1 MKKEKK
7 IALITLLVMI
17 LNMFS
22 PYSILFNNISKA
34 ATGVLGEN
42 PIIINNLGVTK
53 KGSNKILTVE
63 IAAVTEAI
71 LNGFDFQ
78 FKIDKS
84 KITPCNKNTGASTT
98 SLGMIMAQSDYFLG
112 TLQVKNYDKNSN
124 TFHFLATE
132 PSGGTDI
139 ADNGYI
145 PGQVGDDAI
154 DVNGKDFSVYY
165 PILKLSFKL
174 DSSVDEANLP
184 SDLFSLVPSGVGL
197 PTGLKVNYTNESGVK
212 ISKDLTL
219 ATHGFTQAEKQITS
233 ISVKTNPTKTAY
245 DHGDTIDLTGGVIQV
260 TYDDNTTEDIDMT
273 DPAVT
278 IKTGSP
284 ADVNNPNVKL
294 EYKSQETTFNI
305 TVNDPIQSL
314 SVATP
319 MTQGEYDHGDT
330 LNFAGLTLA
339 AVTKSGA
346 TKTITNTTPGLAIS
360 ETQADVNSPNFTKI
374 TGTSNVEVKGTQII
388 KFTYDGKT
396 AQQTIIVNDR
406 ISSVNIVTQPNKTAI
421 KYGEALDLTGATVK
435 ITLASGDTTNI
446 SLPDGSATISAFNNK
461 QIGSKQKLTVTIN
474 NKTAPETIDVEA
486 YNYVKETTLTEPT
499 KVDYAYNEALDV
511 TGGRIKVTWANG
523 TVSNV
528 NLTTNMV
535 TGYNQTQLGVQTLT
549 ISNTFE
555 YTLSNGTQIQDPKT
569 MTYEVEVTNQ
579 AKTITITPPTKTE
592 YEHGDKLDF
601 TGGNIKIIY
610 ADGTTQQKQITS
622 NMVRESNGSQ
632 VNMAP
637 TASDYI
643 NNEISKTLVIK
654 YKEDNA
660 TGTVNYPIKIKNVVS
675 QISMSTEPTSKTY
688 NIGDTTYNLA
698 GGTIKVTRKAGN
710 TETVALTDQG
720 ITLTNLSTLTTN
732 KGTKPV
738 TVTYEGKTTTFN
750 ITIKNGVKNIN
761 ITAPTKTEYEHG
773 DTLDFTGGKI
783 EVKYADSTT
792 SNVQITNAM
801 VTDNATGT
809 AVNMSPAAAEYTNN
823 KLTKTLKIEYTEDGV
838 TETAYY
844 TITIKNPIDQIT
856 IVTSPKTQYNL
867 NDSTTGVGGTLK
879 VTRKAGNYETIN
891 ILDSMVSGLTTSVAG
906 TGKTATVT
914 YTDDGI
920 TKTTTYTYNVK
931 DNITSITITPPT
943 KSQYNHGDALD
954 LTGGK
959 ITIQYASGTTQDKP
973 LDASMITESDGSTV
987 NMSPSLYGNTNK
999 ESKTLLIKY
1008 EEDGVSSQENYPIE
1022 IINDIKQ
1029 IAIQGTAKSQY
1040 NVNDPLQPGLS
1051 ILVTRASGVPEAI
1064 TVTSS
1069 MLTNFSTATEGT
1081 RIATITYTENGITK
1095 TTTFTYTVTDTVT
1108 NINVNTQPTKATK
1121 YGENADLTGA
1131 TIDVVKG
1138 SGTTTIPVT
1147 KDMIKPGT
1155 YNPNQ
1160 TGNQTIKVIYGG
1172 KETSLTIT
1180 VKDYVTGIT
1189 INPASVT
1196 GKYNDTLSKMI
1207 QTNNIQYTVKYAKAG
1222 AQTPEALTESMVS
1235 GYSATTT
1242 QDQNLTVTYK
1252 DTDTNSYTNGQDFT
1266 ANLKVT
1272 LSKEVKKI
1280 DITAPSKTKY
1290 EHGEAIAT
1298 DGTITVTFTDNT
1310 TEQRTMKANMI
1321 TENDGSPLNMSPAV
1335 SDYTNNKINKTLK
1348 ITYTEEGKTGTVNYP
1363 IEIINKVQSI
1373 TIKGTPKTTY
1383 NINEALD
1390 NNITITIHRQTGAD
1404 EDVTVTTSMIPSFNT
1419 TTETSGTPRSSDIEY
1434 TENGTTVK
1442 VPYTYTVTDT
1452 VTNINVNTQPTKAT
1466 KYGEN
1471 ADLTGATI
1479 DVVKGSGTTTIP
1491 VTKDMIKPG
1500 TYNPNQTGNQTIKVI
1515 YGGKETSLTITVK
1528 DYVTGITINPASVTG
1543 KYNDTLSKMIQTN
1556 NIQYTVKYAKAGAQT
1571 PEALTESMVSG
1582 YSATTTQDQN
1592 LTVTYKDT
1600 DTNSYTNGQDFTAN
1614 LKVTLSKEVKKI
1626 DITAPSKTKYE
1637 HGEAIATDGTIT
1649 VTFTDNTTEQRTMKA
1664 NMITENDG
1672 SPLNM
1677 SPAVSDYTN
1686 NKINKTLKITYTE
1699 EGKTGTVNY
1708 PIEIINKVQ
1717 SITIKGTP
1725 KTTYNIN
1732 EALDNNIT
1740 ITIHRQTGADEDVTV
1755 TTSMIPSFNT
1765 TTETSGTPR
1774 SSDIEY
1780 TENGTTV
1787 KVPYTYTVTD
1797 TVTNINVNTQPTKAT
1812 KYGKDAD
1819 LTGVTIDV
1827 VKGSGTTTIPVTKDM
1842 IKPGTY
1848 NPNQTG
1854 NQTIKVIYGGK
1865 ETSLTI
1871 TVKDY
1876 VTGITINPASVTG
1889 KYNDTLSKMIQT
1901 NNIQYT
1907 VKYAKAGA
1915 QTPEALTESMV
1926 SGYSATTTQ
1935 DQNLTVTYK
1944 DTDTNSYT
1952 NGQDFTA
1959 NLKVTLDDTI
1969 TGMTLKQTGT
1979 VKTNYKYNEEFDVTN
1994 LVIVVHKLSGD
2005 ENVPVT
2011 KDMIKNYNKQ
2021 KLGNQT
2027 VSVEYNGTTVGT
2039 INATVKDYI
2048 ASVIITAPSKIT
2060 YKYNEELDLSDAKIT
2075 ITMASKPSAPTTI
2088 SVTPSMISGYD
2099 KTKVGAQTVTITY
2112 TDSENKVH
2120 KQTFGVTVKDAIKTI
2135 TLENNNFKTNYKYG
2149 ENLNLSGLSLKVTK
2163 ESGETTTVPIT
2174 SGMISGYNPNKLGN
2188 QTLTI
2193 NYEGK
2198 QFTTVVNVVDYVKD
2212 ITLTPPTKN
2221 EYKIGETLNLVGG
2234 SITEKMASGAKG
2246 STIALTNS
2254 IVSGFDSTTPGTKNL
2269 TVKYVKDGKT
2279 YTKTFQIA
2287 VINTINHIEVIA
2299 PTKTNYKYGEN
2310 LNLAGGT
2317 VKIHMEDG
2325 TIKTIQLTNNMVTGY
2340 DKTKPGQQML
2350 KVTYTSEDNKKYE
2363 GYFKV
2368 TVGEDYIKD
2377 TKFVAPTKKEYR
2389 IGDTIDLAGGSIT
2402 EVYASGKLG
2411 NKYELTNSM
2420 ISGFD
2425 STTPGTKQIT
2435 VTFNNKTYKYNV
2447 TVKDKTLG
2455 ISIKTLPNKLEY
2467 KKGENIDLTGATL
2480 NVVKESG
2487 TTTIKITANMVSGY
2501 DKNKTG
2507 MQVITVTYEGFTA
2520 QFSVLVKEEAQTNPE
2535 KPDNNKPNT
2544 DNNKPNTDNNKP
2556 NTDNNKPNTD
2566 NNKPNT
2572 DNNKPNTTDKNN
2584 NSTSNTTPSV
2594 PSTTNRNT
2602 TNISNETTTEEN
2614 KKEATEETNKE
2625 ETTNEENKNE
2635 ETKQEDNKN
2644 TQDENKVP
2652 LVSGT
2657 NDNNNNKTP
2666 KDKGTISIQGL
2677 LNILGLLLAL
2687 LALAFIIIV
2696 LAKRR
2701 NNVKIYIE
2709 EGDEKVLIGKEKVTK
2724 DNRELDLNKYYN
2736 KYKEDEYKIVLS
2748 KSISKK
2754 LDKKTVNLTVHDKKE
2769 SFVVDYDSKEYI
2781 YRT

>member
-943 KSQYNHGDALD
+943 KSQYNHGEALD

-1008 EEDGVSSQENYPIE
+1008 EEDGISSQENYPIE

-1029 IAIQGTAKSQY
+1029 IAIQGTAQSQY

-1207 QTNNIQYTVKYAKAG
+1207 QTNNIQYTVTYAKAG
-1222 AQTPEALTESMVS
+1222 AQTPETLAESMVS

-1252 DTDTNSYTNGQDFT
+1252 DTDTD
-1266 ANLKVT
+1266 
-1272 LSKEVKKI
+1272 
-1280 DITAPSKTKY
+1280 
-1290 EHGEAIAT
+1290 
-1298 DGTITVTFTDNT
+1298 
-1310 TEQRTMKANMI
+1310 
-1321 TENDGSPLNMSPAV
+1321 
-1335 SDYTNNKINKTLK
+1335 
-1348 ITYTEEGKTGTVNYP
+1348 
-1363 IEIINKVQSI
+1363 
-1373 TIKGTPKTTY
+1373 
-1383 NINEALD
+1383 
-1390 NNITITIHRQTGAD
+1390 
-1404 EDVTVTTSMIPSFNT
+1404 
-1419 TTETSGTPRSSDIEY
+1419 
-1434 TENGTTVK
+1434 
-1442 VPYTYTVTDT
+1442 
-1452 VTNINVNTQPTKAT
+1452 
-1466 KYGEN
+1466 
-1471 ADLTGATI
+1471 
-1479 DVVKGSGTTTIP
+1479 
-1491 VTKDMIKPG
+1491 
-1500 TYNPNQTGNQTIKVI
+1500 
-1515 YGGKETSLTITVK
+1515 
-1528 DYVTGITINPASVTG
+1528 
-1543 KYNDTLSKMIQTN
+1543 
-1556 NIQYTVKYAKAGAQT
+1556 
-1571 PEALTESMVSG
+1571 
-1582 YSATTTQDQN
+1582 
-1592 LTVTYKDT
+1592 
-1600 DTNSYTNGQDFTAN
+1600 
-1614 LKVTLSKEVKKI
+1614 
-1626 DITAPSKTKYE
+1626 
-1637 HGEAIATDGTIT
+1637 
-1649 VTFTDNTTEQRTMKA
+1649 
-1664 NMITENDG
+1664 
-1672 SPLNM
+1672 
-1677 SPAVSDYTN
+1677 
-1686 NKINKTLKITYTE
+1686 
-1699 EGKTGTVNY
+1699 
-1708 PIEIINKVQ
+1708 
-1717 SITIKGTP
+1717 
-1725 KTTYNIN
+1725 
-1732 EALDNNIT
+1732 
-1740 ITIHRQTGADEDVTV
+1740 
-1755 TTSMIPSFNT
+1755 
-1765 TTETSGTPR
+1765 
-1774 SSDIEY
+1774 
-1780 TENGTTV
+1780 
-1787 KVPYTYTVTD
+1787 
-1797 TVTNINVNTQPTKAT
+1797 
-1812 KYGKDAD
+1812 
-1819 LTGVTIDV
+1819 
-1827 VKGSGTTTIPVTKDM
+1827 
-1842 IKPGTY
+1842 
-1848 NPNQTG
+1848 
-1854 NQTIKVIYGGK
+1854 
-1865 ETSLTI
+1865 
-1871 TVKDY
+1871 
-1876 VTGITINPASVTG
+1876 
-1889 KYNDTLSKMIQT
+1889 
-1901 NNIQYT
+1901 
-1907 VKYAKAGA
+1907 
-1915 QTPEALTESMV
+1915 
-1926 SGYSATTTQ
+1926 
-1935 DQNLTVTYK
+1935 
-1944 DTDTNSYT
+1944 SYT

-1979 VKTNYKYNEEFDVTN
+1979 VKTNYKYNEEIDVTN

-2021 KLGNQT
+2021 QLGNQT

-2048 ASVIITAPSKIT
+2048 ASVVITAPSKIT

-2075 ITMASKPSAPTTI
+2075 ITMASKPNAPTTI
-2088 SVTPSMISGYD
+2088 SVTPSMISGYN
-2099 KTKVGAQTVTITY
+2099 KTQVGAQTITITY

-2120 KQTFGVTVKDAIKTI
+2120 KQTFGVTVNDAIKTI

-2163 ESGETTTVPIT
+2163 ESGATTTVPVT

-2221 EYKIGETLNLVGG
+2221 EYKIGETLSLVGG
-2234 SITEKMASGAKG
+2234 SITEKMASGANG
-2246 STIALTNS
+2246 SIIALTNNM
-2254 IVSGFDSTTPGTKNL
+2254 ISGFDSTTPGTKNL

-2279 YTKTFQIA
+2279 YTKTFQVA

-2325 TIKTIQLTNNMVTGY
+2325 TIKTVPLTDKMVTGY

-2402 EVYASGKLG
+2402 EIYASGKLG

-2420 ISGFD
+2420 ISGFN

-2435 VTFNNKTYKYNV
+2435 VTFNNKKYNYSI

-2572 DNNKPNTTDKNN
+2572 DNNKPNTDNNKPNTTDKNN

-2594 PSTTNRNT
+2594 PSTTNKNT
-2602 TNISNETTTEEN
+2602 TNINNETTTEEN
-2614 KKEATEETNKE
+2614 KNEKTEETNNE

-2635 ETKQEDNKN
+2635 EITNDENKNEETKQEENNKN
-2644 TQDENKVP
+2644 TQEENKVP
-2652 LVSGT
+2652 MVPGT
-2657 NDNNNNKTP
+2657 NDNNNNTP
-2666 KDKGTISIQGL
+2666 KDKGTINIQGL

-2687 LALAFIIIV
+2687 VALAFIIIV

-2709 EGDEKVLIGKEKVTK
+2709 EGDEKVLVGKEKVTK

-2736 KYKEDEYKIVLS
+2736 KYKEEEYKIVLS

>member
-245 DHGDTIDLTGGVIQV
+245 DHGDAIDLTGGVIQV

-943 KSQYNHGDALD
+943 KSQYNHGEALD

-1008 EEDGVSSQENYPIE
+1008 EEDGISSQENYPIE

-1029 IAIQGTAKSQY
+1029 IAIQGTAQSQY

-1207 QTNNIQYTVKYAKAG
+1207 QTNNIQYTVTYAKAG
-1222 AQTPEALTESMVS
+1222 AQTPETLAESMVS

-1252 DTDTNSYTNGQDFT
+1252 DTDTD
-1266 ANLKVT
+1266 
-1272 LSKEVKKI
+1272 
-1280 DITAPSKTKY
+1280 
-1290 EHGEAIAT
+1290 
-1298 DGTITVTFTDNT
+1298 
-1310 TEQRTMKANMI
+1310 
-1321 TENDGSPLNMSPAV
+1321 
-1335 SDYTNNKINKTLK
+1335 
-1348 ITYTEEGKTGTVNYP
+1348 
-1363 IEIINKVQSI
+1363 
-1373 TIKGTPKTTY
+1373 
-1383 NINEALD
+1383 
-1390 NNITITIHRQTGAD
+1390 
-1404 EDVTVTTSMIPSFNT
+1404 
-1419 TTETSGTPRSSDIEY
+1419 
-1434 TENGTTVK
+1434 
-1442 VPYTYTVTDT
+1442 
-1452 VTNINVNTQPTKAT
+1452 
-1466 KYGEN
+1466 
-1471 ADLTGATI
+1471 
-1479 DVVKGSGTTTIP
+1479 
-1491 VTKDMIKPG
+1491 
-1500 TYNPNQTGNQTIKVI
+1500 
-1515 YGGKETSLTITVK
+1515 
-1528 DYVTGITINPASVTG
+1528 
-1543 KYNDTLSKMIQTN
+1543 
-1556 NIQYTVKYAKAGAQT
+1556 
-1571 PEALTESMVSG
+1571 
-1582 YSATTTQDQN
+1582 
-1592 LTVTYKDT
+1592 
-1600 DTNSYTNGQDFTAN
+1600 
-1614 LKVTLSKEVKKI
+1614 
-1626 DITAPSKTKYE
+1626 
-1637 HGEAIATDGTIT
+1637 
-1649 VTFTDNTTEQRTMKA
+1649 
-1664 NMITENDG
+1664 
-1672 SPLNM
+1672 
-1677 SPAVSDYTN
+1677 
-1686 NKINKTLKITYTE
+1686 
-1699 EGKTGTVNY
+1699 
-1708 PIEIINKVQ
+1708 
-1717 SITIKGTP
+1717 
-1725 KTTYNIN
+1725 
-1732 EALDNNIT
+1732 
-1740 ITIHRQTGADEDVTV
+1740 
-1755 TTSMIPSFNT
+1755 
-1765 TTETSGTPR
+1765 
-1774 SSDIEY
+1774 
-1780 TENGTTV
+1780 
-1787 KVPYTYTVTD
+1787 
-1797 TVTNINVNTQPTKAT
+1797 
-1812 KYGKDAD
+1812 
-1819 LTGVTIDV
+1819 
-1827 VKGSGTTTIPVTKDM
+1827 
-1842 IKPGTY
+1842 
-1848 NPNQTG
+1848 
-1854 NQTIKVIYGGK
+1854 
-1865 ETSLTI
+1865 
-1871 TVKDY
+1871 
-1876 VTGITINPASVTG
+1876 
-1889 KYNDTLSKMIQT
+1889 
-1901 NNIQYT
+1901 
-1907 VKYAKAGA
+1907 
-1915 QTPEALTESMV
+1915 
-1926 SGYSATTTQ
+1926 
-1935 DQNLTVTYK
+1935 
-1944 DTDTNSYT
+1944 SYT

-1979 VKTNYKYNEEFDVTN
+1979 VKTNYKYNEEIDVTN

-2021 KLGNQT
+2021 QLGNQT

-2048 ASVIITAPSKIT
+2048 ASVVITAPSKIT

-2075 ITMASKPSAPTTI
+2075 ITMASKPNAPTTI
-2088 SVTPSMISGYD
+2088 SVTPSMISGYN
-2099 KTKVGAQTVTITY
+2099 KTQVGAQTITITY

-2120 KQTFGVTVKDAIKTI
+2120 KQTFGVTVNDAIKTI

-2163 ESGETTTVPIT
+2163 ESGATTTVPVT

-2221 EYKIGETLNLVGG
+2221 EYKIGETLSLVGG
-2234 SITEKMASGAKG
+2234 SITEKMASGANG
-2246 STIALTNS
+2246 SIIALTNNM
-2254 IVSGFDSTTPGTKNL
+2254 ISGFDSTTPGTKNL

-2279 YTKTFQIA
+2279 YTKTFQVA

-2325 TIKTIQLTNNMVTGY
+2325 TIKTVPLTDKMVTGY

-2402 EVYASGKLG
+2402 EIYASGKLG

-2420 ISGFD
+2420 ISGFN

-2435 VTFNNKTYKYNV
+2435 VTFNNKKYNYSI

-2544 DNNKPNTDNNKP
+2544 DNNKPNT
-2556 NTDNNKPNTD
+2556 
-2566 NNKPNT
+2566 
-2572 DNNKPNTTDKNN
+2572 TDKNN

-2594 PSTTNRNT
+2594 PSTTNKNT
-2602 TNISNETTTEEN
+2602 TNINNETTTEEN
-2614 KKEATEETNKE
+2614 KNEKTEETNNE
-2625 ETTNEENKNE
+2625 EITNDENKNE
-2635 ETKQEDNKN
+2635 ETKQEENNKN
-2644 TQDENKVP
+2644 TQEENKVP
-2652 LVSGT
+2652 MVPGT
-2657 NDNNNNKTP
+2657 NDNNNNTP
-2666 KDKGTISIQGL
+2666 KDKGTINIQGL

-2687 LALAFIIIV
+2687 VALAFIIIV

-2709 EGDEKVLIGKEKVTK
+2709 EGDEKVLVGKEKVTK

-2736 KYKEDEYKIVLS
+2736 KYKEEEYKIVLS

>member
-943 KSQYNHGDALD
+943 KSQYNHGEALD

-973 LDASMITESDGSTV
+973 LDASMITESNGSTV

-1008 EEDGVSSQENYPIE
+1008 EEDGISSQENYPIE

-1138 SGTTTIPVT
+1138 SGTTIIPVTNDMIQQGTYNPTTLGSQQVTIQYEGQQTTLTINVKDYVTGITISPASVTGKYNDTLSKMIQTNNIQYTVTYAKAGAQTPETLAESMVSGYSATTTQDQNLTVTYKDTDTDSYTNGQDFTANLKVTLSKEVKKIDITAPSKTKYEHGEAIATDGIITVTFTDNTTEQRTMKANMITENDGSPLNMSPAVSDYTNNKINKTLKITYTEERKTGTVNYPIEIINKVQTITIKGTPKTTYNVNEALDNNITITIHRQTGADEDITVTASMIPSFNTTTETSGTPRSSDIEYTENGTTVKVPYTYTVTDTVTNINVNTQPTKATKYGEDADLTGVTIDVVKGSGTTTIPVT

-1155 YNPNQ
+1155 YNPTTLGSQQVTIQYEGQQ
-1160 TGNQTIKVIYGG
+1160 TT
-1172 KETSLTIT
+1172 LTIN

-1252 DTDTNSYTNGQDFT
+1252 D
-1266 ANLKVT
+1266 A
-1272 LSKEVKKI
+1272 
-1280 DITAPSKTKY
+1280 
-1290 EHGEAIAT
+1290 
-1298 DGTITVTFTDNT
+1298 
-1310 TEQRTMKANMI
+1310 
-1321 TENDGSPLNMSPAV
+1321 
-1335 SDYTNNKINKTLK
+1335 
-1348 ITYTEEGKTGTVNYP
+1348 
-1363 IEIINKVQSI
+1363 
-1373 TIKGTPKTTY
+1373 
-1383 NINEALD
+1383 
-1390 NNITITIHRQTGAD
+1390 
-1404 EDVTVTTSMIPSFNT
+1404 
-1419 TTETSGTPRSSDIEY
+1419 
-1434 TENGTTVK
+1434 
-1442 VPYTYTVTDT
+1442 
-1452 VTNINVNTQPTKAT
+1452 
-1466 KYGEN
+1466 
-1471 ADLTGATI
+1471 
-1479 DVVKGSGTTTIP
+1479 
-1491 VTKDMIKPG
+1491 
-1500 TYNPNQTGNQTIKVI
+1500 
-1515 YGGKETSLTITVK
+1515 
-1528 DYVTGITINPASVTG
+1528 
-1543 KYNDTLSKMIQTN
+1543 
-1556 NIQYTVKYAKAGAQT
+1556 
-1571 PEALTESMVSG
+1571 
-1582 YSATTTQDQN
+1582 
-1592 LTVTYKDT
+1592 
-1600 DTNSYTNGQDFTAN
+1600 
-1614 LKVTLSKEVKKI
+1614 
-1626 DITAPSKTKYE
+1626 
-1637 HGEAIATDGTIT
+1637 
-1649 VTFTDNTTEQRTMKA
+1649 
-1664 NMITENDG
+1664 
-1672 SPLNM
+1672 
-1677 SPAVSDYTN
+1677 
-1686 NKINKTLKITYTE
+1686 
-1699 EGKTGTVNY
+1699 
-1708 PIEIINKVQ
+1708 
-1717 SITIKGTP
+1717 
-1725 KTTYNIN
+1725 
-1732 EALDNNIT
+1732 
-1740 ITIHRQTGADEDVTV
+1740 
-1755 TTSMIPSFNT
+1755 
-1765 TTETSGTPR
+1765 
-1774 SSDIEY
+1774 
-1780 TENGTTV
+1780 
-1787 KVPYTYTVTD
+1787 
-1797 TVTNINVNTQPTKAT
+1797 
-1812 KYGKDAD
+1812 
-1819 LTGVTIDV
+1819 
-1827 VKGSGTTTIPVTKDM
+1827 
-1842 IKPGTY
+1842 
-1848 NPNQTG
+1848 
-1854 NQTIKVIYGGK
+1854 
-1865 ETSLTI
+1865 
-1871 TVKDY
+1871 
-1876 VTGITINPASVTG
+1876 
-1889 KYNDTLSKMIQT
+1889 
-1901 NNIQYT
+1901 
-1907 VKYAKAGA
+1907 
-1915 QTPEALTESMV
+1915 
-1926 SGYSATTTQ
+1926 
-1935 DQNLTVTYK
+1935 
-1944 DTDTNSYT
+1944 DTNSYT

-2039 INATVKDYI
+2039 INTTVKDYI

-2088 SVTPSMISGYD
+2088 SVTQSMISGYD

-2163 ESGETTTVPIT
+2163 ESGATTTVPIT

-2435 VTFNNKTYKYNV
+2435 VTFNNKKYNYSI

-2535 KPDNNKPNT
+2535 KPDNNKPNTDNNKPNTDNNKPNT

>member
-943 KSQYNHGDALD
+943 KSQYNHGEALD

-1029 IAIQGTAKSQY
+1029 IAIQGTAQSQY

-1207 QTNNIQYTVKYAKAG
+1207 QTNNIQYTVTYAKAG
-1222 AQTPEALTESMVS
+1222 AQTPETLAESMVS

-1252 DTDTNSYTNGQDFT
+1252 DTDTD
-1266 ANLKVT
+1266 
-1272 LSKEVKKI
+1272 
-1280 DITAPSKTKY
+1280 
-1290 EHGEAIAT
+1290 
-1298 DGTITVTFTDNT
+1298 
-1310 TEQRTMKANMI
+1310 
-1321 TENDGSPLNMSPAV
+1321 
-1335 SDYTNNKINKTLK
+1335 
-1348 ITYTEEGKTGTVNYP
+1348 
-1363 IEIINKVQSI
+1363 
-1373 TIKGTPKTTY
+1373 
-1383 NINEALD
+1383 
-1390 NNITITIHRQTGAD
+1390 
-1404 EDVTVTTSMIPSFNT
+1404 
-1419 TTETSGTPRSSDIEY
+1419 
-1434 TENGTTVK
+1434 
-1442 VPYTYTVTDT
+1442 
-1452 VTNINVNTQPTKAT
+1452 
-1466 KYGEN
+1466 
-1471 ADLTGATI
+1471 
-1479 DVVKGSGTTTIP
+1479 
-1491 VTKDMIKPG
+1491 
-1500 TYNPNQTGNQTIKVI
+1500 
-1515 YGGKETSLTITVK
+1515 
-1528 DYVTGITINPASVTG
+1528 
-1543 KYNDTLSKMIQTN
+1543 
-1556 NIQYTVKYAKAGAQT
+1556 
-1571 PEALTESMVSG
+1571 
-1582 YSATTTQDQN
+1582 
-1592 LTVTYKDT
+1592 
-1600 DTNSYTNGQDFTAN
+1600 
-1614 LKVTLSKEVKKI
+1614 
-1626 DITAPSKTKYE
+1626 
-1637 HGEAIATDGTIT
+1637 
-1649 VTFTDNTTEQRTMKA
+1649 
-1664 NMITENDG
+1664 
-1672 SPLNM
+1672 
-1677 SPAVSDYTN
+1677 
-1686 NKINKTLKITYTE
+1686 
-1699 EGKTGTVNY
+1699 
-1708 PIEIINKVQ
+1708 
-1717 SITIKGTP
+1717 
-1725 KTTYNIN
+1725 
-1732 EALDNNIT
+1732 
-1740 ITIHRQTGADEDVTV
+1740 
-1755 TTSMIPSFNT
+1755 
-1765 TTETSGTPR
+1765 
-1774 SSDIEY
+1774 
-1780 TENGTTV
+1780 
-1787 KVPYTYTVTD
+1787 
-1797 TVTNINVNTQPTKAT
+1797 
-1812 KYGKDAD
+1812 
-1819 LTGVTIDV
+1819 
-1827 VKGSGTTTIPVTKDM
+1827 
-1842 IKPGTY
+1842 
-1848 NPNQTG
+1848 
-1854 NQTIKVIYGGK
+1854 
-1865 ETSLTI
+1865 
-1871 TVKDY
+1871 
-1876 VTGITINPASVTG
+1876 
-1889 KYNDTLSKMIQT
+1889 
-1901 NNIQYT
+1901 
-1907 VKYAKAGA
+1907 
-1915 QTPEALTESMV
+1915 
-1926 SGYSATTTQ
+1926 
-1935 DQNLTVTYK
+1935 
-1944 DTDTNSYT
+1944 SYT

-1979 VKTNYKYNEEFDVTN
+1979 VKTNYKYNEEIDVTN

-2021 KLGNQT
+2021 QLGNQT

-2048 ASVIITAPSKIT
+2048 ASVVITAPSKIT

-2075 ITMASKPSAPTTI
+2075 ITMASKPNAPTTI
-2088 SVTPSMISGYD
+2088 SVTPSMISGYN
-2099 KTKVGAQTVTITY
+2099 KTQVGAQTITITY

-2120 KQTFGVTVKDAIKTI
+2120 KQTFGVTVNDAIKTI

-2163 ESGETTTVPIT
+2163 ESGATTTVPVT

-2221 EYKIGETLNLVGG
+2221 EYKIGETLSLVGG
-2234 SITEKMASGAKG
+2234 SITEKMASGANG
-2246 STIALTNS
+2246 SIIALTNNM
-2254 IVSGFDSTTPGTKNL
+2254 ISGFDSTTPGTKNL

-2279 YTKTFQIA
+2279 YTKTFQVA

-2299 PTKTNYKYGEN
+2299 PTKINYKYGEN

-2325 TIKTIQLTNNMVTGY
+2325 TIKTVPLTDKMVTGY

-2402 EVYASGKLG
+2402 EIYASGKLG

-2420 ISGFD
+2420 ISGFN

-2435 VTFNNKTYKYNV
+2435 VTFNNKKYNYSI

-2566 NNKPNT
+2566 NNKP
-2572 DNNKPNTTDKNN
+2572 DTTDKNN

-2594 PSTTNRNT
+2594 PSTTNKNT
-2602 TNISNETTTEEN
+2602 TNINNETTTEEN
-2614 KKEATEETNKE
+2614 KNEKTEETNNE
-2625 ETTNEENKNE
+2625 EITNDENKNE
-2635 ETKQEDNKN
+2635 ETKQEENNKN
-2644 TQDENKVP
+2644 TQEENKVP
-2652 LVSGT
+2652 MVPGT
-2657 NDNNNNKTP
+2657 NDNNNNTP
-2666 KDKGTISIQGL
+2666 KDKGTINIQGL

-2687 LALAFIIIV
+2687 VALAFIIIV

-2709 EGDEKVLIGKEKVTK
+2709 EGDEKVLVGKEKVTK

-2736 KYKEDEYKIVLS
+2736 KYKEEEYKIVLS

>member
-943 KSQYNHGDALD
+943 KSQYNHGEALD

-1029 IAIQGTAKSQY
+1029 IAIQGTAQSQY
-1040 NVNDPLQPGLS
+1040 NVNGPLQPGLS

-1207 QTNNIQYTVKYAKAG
+1207 QTNNIQYTVTYAKAG
-1222 AQTPEALTESMVS
+1222 AQTPETLAESMVS

-1252 DTDTNSYTNGQDFT
+1252 DTDTD
-1266 ANLKVT
+1266 
-1272 LSKEVKKI
+1272 
-1280 DITAPSKTKY
+1280 
-1290 EHGEAIAT
+1290 
-1298 DGTITVTFTDNT
+1298 
-1310 TEQRTMKANMI
+1310 
-1321 TENDGSPLNMSPAV
+1321 
-1335 SDYTNNKINKTLK
+1335 
-1348 ITYTEEGKTGTVNYP
+1348 
-1363 IEIINKVQSI
+1363 
-1373 TIKGTPKTTY
+1373 
-1383 NINEALD
+1383 
-1390 NNITITIHRQTGAD
+1390 
-1404 EDVTVTTSMIPSFNT
+1404 
-1419 TTETSGTPRSSDIEY
+1419 
-1434 TENGTTVK
+1434 
-1442 VPYTYTVTDT
+1442 
-1452 VTNINVNTQPTKAT
+1452 
-1466 KYGEN
+1466 
-1471 ADLTGATI
+1471 
-1479 DVVKGSGTTTIP
+1479 
-1491 VTKDMIKPG
+1491 
-1500 TYNPNQTGNQTIKVI
+1500 
-1515 YGGKETSLTITVK
+1515 
-1528 DYVTGITINPASVTG
+1528 
-1543 KYNDTLSKMIQTN
+1543 
-1556 NIQYTVKYAKAGAQT
+1556 
-1571 PEALTESMVSG
+1571 
-1582 YSATTTQDQN
+1582 
-1592 LTVTYKDT
+1592 
-1600 DTNSYTNGQDFTAN
+1600 
-1614 LKVTLSKEVKKI
+1614 
-1626 DITAPSKTKYE
+1626 
-1637 HGEAIATDGTIT
+1637 
-1649 VTFTDNTTEQRTMKA
+1649 
-1664 NMITENDG
+1664 
-1672 SPLNM
+1672 
-1677 SPAVSDYTN
+1677 
-1686 NKINKTLKITYTE
+1686 
-1699 EGKTGTVNY
+1699 
-1708 PIEIINKVQ
+1708 
-1717 SITIKGTP
+1717 
-1725 KTTYNIN
+1725 
-1732 EALDNNIT
+1732 
-1740 ITIHRQTGADEDVTV
+1740 
-1755 TTSMIPSFNT
+1755 
-1765 TTETSGTPR
+1765 
-1774 SSDIEY
+1774 
-1780 TENGTTV
+1780 
-1787 KVPYTYTVTD
+1787 
-1797 TVTNINVNTQPTKAT
+1797 
-1812 KYGKDAD
+1812 
-1819 LTGVTIDV
+1819 
-1827 VKGSGTTTIPVTKDM
+1827 
-1842 IKPGTY
+1842 
-1848 NPNQTG
+1848 
-1854 NQTIKVIYGGK
+1854 
-1865 ETSLTI
+1865 
-1871 TVKDY
+1871 
-1876 VTGITINPASVTG
+1876 
-1889 KYNDTLSKMIQT
+1889 
-1901 NNIQYT
+1901 
-1907 VKYAKAGA
+1907 
-1915 QTPEALTESMV
+1915 
-1926 SGYSATTTQ
+1926 
-1935 DQNLTVTYK
+1935 
-1944 DTDTNSYT
+1944 SYT

-1979 VKTNYKYNEEFDVTN
+1979 VKTNYKYNEEIDVTN

-2021 KLGNQT
+2021 QLGNQT

-2048 ASVIITAPSKIT
+2048 ASVVITAPSKIT

-2075 ITMASKPSAPTTI
+2075 ITMASKPNAPTTI
-2088 SVTPSMISGYD
+2088 SVTPSMISGYN
-2099 KTKVGAQTVTITY
+2099 KTQVGAQTITITY

-2120 KQTFGVTVKDAIKTI
+2120 KQTFGVTVNDAIKTI

-2163 ESGETTTVPIT
+2163 ESGATTTVPVT

-2221 EYKIGETLNLVGG
+2221 EYKIGETLSLVGG
-2234 SITEKMASGAKG
+2234 SITEKMASGANG
-2246 STIALTNS
+2246 SIIALTNNM
-2254 IVSGFDSTTPGTKNL
+2254 ISGFDSTTPGTKNL

-2279 YTKTFQIA
+2279 YTKTFQVA

-2325 TIKTIQLTNNMVTGY
+2325 TIKTVPLTDKMVTGY

-2402 EVYASGKLG
+2402 EIYASGKLG

-2420 ISGFD
+2420 ISGFN

-2435 VTFNNKTYKYNV
+2435 VTFNNKKYNYSI

-2572 DNNKPNTTDKNN
+2572 DNNKPNTDNNKPNTTDKNN

-2594 PSTTNRNT
+2594 PSTTNKNT
-2602 TNISNETTTEEN
+2602 TNINNETTTEEN
-2614 KKEATEETNKE
+2614 KNEKTEETNNE

-2635 ETKQEDNKN
+2635 ETKQEENNKN
-2644 TQDENKVP
+2644 TQEENKVP
-2652 LVSGT
+2652 MVPGT
-2657 NDNNNNKTP
+2657 NDNNNNTP
-2666 KDKGTISIQGL
+2666 KDKGTINIQGL

-2687 LALAFIIIV
+2687 VALAFIIIV

-2709 EGDEKVLIGKEKVTK
+2709 EGDEKVLVGKEKVTK

-2736 KYKEDEYKIVLS
+2736 KYKEEEYKIVLS

>member
-1 MKKEKK
+1 MTQTFNQTKSVNNPNGTTTKKAKQKTKNNERKIKKKIKEGERDMKKEKK

-22 PYSILFNNISKA
+22 PYSVLFNNISKA
-34 ATGVLGEN
+34 ATGVLGDN
-42 PIIINNLGVTK
+42 PIIINNLGVTQ

-63 IAAVTEAI
+63 IAAVTEAV

-154 DVNGKDFSVYY
+154 DVNGQGYSVYY

-174 DSSVDEANLP
+174 DSSVDADKLP

-212 ISKDLTL
+212 ISKDLPL
-219 ATHGFTQAEKQITS
+219 ATHGFTQAEKQIVS
-233 ISVKTNPTKTAY
+233 IAVKTNPTKTAY

-260 TYDDNTTEDIDMT
+260 TYDDHTTEDIDMT

-284 ADVNNPNVKL
+284 ADVNDPNVKL
-294 EYKSQETTFNI
+294 EYKGQETTFNI

-330 LNFAGLTLA
+330 LNFAGLTLS

-461 QIGSKQKLTVTIN
+461 QVGSKQNLTVTIN
-474 NKTAPETIDVEA
+474 NKTAPETINVEA

-535 TGYNQTQLGVQTLT
+535 TGYNPTQLGVQTLT
-549 ISNTFE
+549 ITNTFK
-555 YTLSNGTQIQDPKT
+555 YTLSDGTQIPDTKT
-569 MTYEVEVTNQ
+569 MTYEVEVTNP
-579 AKTITITPPTKTE
+579 ATAITITPPTKTE
-592 YEHGDKLDF
+592 YEHGDTLDF
-601 TGGNIKIIY
+601 TGGKIEVTY
-610 ADGTTQQKQITS
+610 SDGTTQTKQITS
-622 NMVRESNGSQ
+622 NMVKESNGSS

-637 TASDYI
+637 TASDYV
-643 NNEISKTLVIK
+643 NNEVSKTLVIK
-654 YKEDNA
+654 YKENSV

-675 QISMSTEPTSKTY
+675 QIAMSTEPTNTTY

-750 ITIKNGVKNIN
+750 ITVKNGVKNIN

-809 AVNMSPAAAEYTNN
+809 AVNMSPAVAEYTNN

-856 IVTSPKTQYNL
+856 IDTQPRTQYNL

-879 VTRKAGNYETIN
+879 ITRKAGNTETVN
-891 ILDSMVSGLTTSVAG
+891 IQDSMVSGLTTTTAG

-914 YTDDGI
+914 YTDDGV

-931 DNITSITITPPT
+931 DNITNIAITPPT

-954 LTGGK
+954 LAGGK
-959 ITIQYASGTTQDKP
+959 ITITYASGTTQDKP
-973 LDASMITESDGSTV
+973 LDASMITESDGSPV
-987 NMSPSLYGNTNK
+987 NMSPASYGNTNK

-1008 EEDGVSSQENYPIE
+1008 QEDGISKQENYPIE
-1022 IINDIKQ
+1022 IINDVKQ
-1029 IAIQGTAKSQY
+1029 IAIQGTAQSQY
-1040 NVNDPLQPGLS
+1040 NVNDPLQTGLS

-1064 TVTSS
+1064 TVTSN
-1069 MLTNFSTATEGT
+1069 MLTNFSTATEGKRT
-1081 RIATITYTENGITK
+1081 ATITYTENGITK
-1095 TTTFTYTVTDTVT
+1095 TTTFTYTVTDTVSS
-1108 NINVNTQPTKATK
+1108 INVNTQPTKATK
-1121 YGENADLTGA
+1121 YGEDVDLTGV

-1160 TGNQTIKVIYGG
+1160 TGNQTIKIIYGG
-1172 KETSLTIT
+1172 KETSLTIN

-1189 INPASVT
+1189 INPTSVT
-1196 GKYNDTLSKMI
+1196 GKYKDTLSKMI
-1207 QTNNIQYTVKYAKAG
+1207 QTNNIQYTVTYAKAG
-1222 AQTPEALTESMVS
+1222 AQTPITLAEGMVA
-1235 GYSATTT
+1235 GYSATST

-1252 DTDTNSYTNGQDFT
+1252 DADTDSYTNGQNFT

-1272 LSKEVKKI
+1272 LSKEVKEI
-1280 DITAPSKTKY
+1280 NITAPSKTTY
-1290 EHGEAIAT
+1290 EHGETIAT
-1298 DGTITVTFTDNT
+1298 DGTITVVFTDGT
-1310 TEQRTMKANMI
+1310 QEQRTMTASMI
-1321 TENDGSPLNMSPAV
+1321 TENDGSPLNMSPSA
-1335 SDYTNNKINKTLK
+1335 SEYTNNKINKTLK

-1373 TIKGTPKTTY
+1373 TIKGTPKDTY
-1383 NINEALD
+1383 NVNEALD
-1390 NNITITIHRQTGAD
+1390 NNIVITIHRQTGAD
-1404 EDVTVTTSMIPSFNT
+1404 EDVTVTTSMIPSFDT

-1452 VTNINVNTQPTKAT
+1452 VSSINVNTQPTNAT
-1466 KYGEN
+1466 KYGE
-1471 ADLTGATI
+1471 
-1479 DVVKGSGTTTIP
+1479 DV
-1491 VTKDMIKPG
+1491 
-1500 TYNPNQTGNQTIKVI
+1500 
-1515 YGGKETSLTITVK
+1515 
-1528 DYVTGITINPASVTG
+1528 
-1543 KYNDTLSKMIQTN
+1543 
-1556 NIQYTVKYAKAGAQT
+1556 
-1571 PEALTESMVSG
+1571 
-1582 YSATTTQDQN
+1582 
-1592 LTVTYKDT
+1592 
-1600 DTNSYTNGQDFTAN
+1600 
-1614 LKVTLSKEVKKI
+1614 
-1626 DITAPSKTKYE
+1626 
-1637 HGEAIATDGTIT
+1637 
-1649 VTFTDNTTEQRTMKA
+1649 
-1664 NMITENDG
+1664 
-1672 SPLNM
+1672 
-1677 SPAVSDYTN
+1677 
-1686 NKINKTLKITYTE
+1686 
-1699 EGKTGTVNY
+1699 
-1708 PIEIINKVQ
+1708 
-1717 SITIKGTP
+1717 
-1725 KTTYNIN
+1725 
-1732 EALDNNIT
+1732 
-1740 ITIHRQTGADEDVTV
+1740 
-1755 TTSMIPSFNT
+1755 
-1765 TTETSGTPR
+1765 
-1774 SSDIEY
+1774 
-1780 TENGTTV
+1780 
-1787 KVPYTYTVTD
+1787 
-1797 TVTNINVNTQPTKAT
+1797 
-1812 KYGKDAD
+1812 D

-1842 IKPGTY
+1842 IKQGTY
-1848 NPNQTG
+1848 NPTTLGSQ
-1854 NQTIKVIYGGK
+1854 QVTIQYGGQQ
-1865 ETSLTI
+1865 TTLTI
-1871 TVKDY
+1871 NVKDY

-1889 KYNDTLSKMIQT
+1889 NINDTLGTLIQA

-1907 VKYAKAGA
+1907 VTYAKAGA
-1915 QTPEALTESMV
+1915 QTPVTLAESMV
-1926 SGYSATTTQ
+1926 SGYSATSTQ

-1944 DTDTNSYT
+1944 DTDTDSYT
-1952 NGQDFTA
+1952 NGQNFTA
-1959 NLKVTLDDTI
+1959 NLKVTLADTI
-1969 TGMTLKQTGT
+1969 TGMTLQQTGA
-1979 VKTNYKYNEEFDVTN
+1979 VKTNYKYNEEFDATN

-2005 ENVPVT
+2005 VTVPVT

-2021 KLGNQT
+2021 QLGNQT

-2039 INATVKDYI
+2039 INANVKDYI
-2048 ASVIITAPSKIT
+2048 ASVVITAPSKIT

-2075 ITMASKPSAPTTI
+2075 ITMASKPNAPTTI
-2088 SVTPSMISGYD
+2088 SVTPSMISGYN
-2099 KTKVGAQTVTITY
+2099 KAQVGAQTITITY

-2163 ESGETTTVPIT
+2163 ESGATTTVPVT

-2193 NYEGK
+2193 NHEGK

-2234 SITEKMASGAKG
+2234 SITEKMASGANG
-2246 STIALTNS
+2246 STKALTNNM
-2254 IVSGFDSTTPGTKNL
+2254 VSGFDSTTPGTKNL

-2279 YTKTFQIA
+2279 YTKTFQVA

-2325 TIKTIQLTNNMVTGY
+2325 TIKTVPLTDKMVTGY

-2377 TKFVAPTKKEYR
+2377 TKFVAPTKKQYR

-2435 VTFNNKTYKYNV
+2435 VTFNNKKYNYSI

-2467 KKGENIDLTGATL
+2467 KKGENLDLTGATL

-2520 QFSVLVKEEAQTNPE
+2520 QFSVLVKEEVQTNPE
-2535 KPDNNKPNT
+2535 KPDDNKPNT
-2544 DNNKPNTDNNKP
+2544 PDDNKQNTP
-2556 NTDNNKPNTD
+2556 
-2566 NNKPNT
+2566 

-2602 TNISNETTTEEN
+2602 TNISNKTTTEEN
-2614 KKEATEETNKE
+2614 KNETTEETNNE
-2625 ETTNEENKNE
+2625 ETTNDENKNE
-2635 ETKQEDNKN
+2635 ETKQEEDNKN

-2652 LVSGT
+2652 LVPGT

-2709 EGDEKVLIGKEKVTK
+2709 EGDEKVLVGKEKVTK

>member
-943 KSQYNHGDALD
+943 KSQYNHGEALD

-1029 IAIQGTAKSQY
+1029 IAIQGTAQSQY

-1207 QTNNIQYTVKYAKAG
+1207 QTNNIQYTVTYAKAG
-1222 AQTPEALTESMVS
+1222 AQTPETLAESMVS

-1252 DTDTNSYTNGQDFT
+1252 DTDTDSYTNGQDFT

-1290 EHGEAIAT
+1290 EHGETIAT

-1321 TENDGSPLNMSPAV
+1321 TENDGNPLNMSPAV

-1348 ITYTEEGKTGTVNYP
+1348 ITYTEEGKTGTINYP
-1363 IEIINKVQSI
+1363 IEIINKVQTI

-1383 NINEALD
+1383 NVNEALD

-1404 EDVTVTTSMIPSFNT
+1404 EDITVTTSMIPSFNT

-1556 NIQYTVKYAKAGAQT
+1556 NIQYTVTYAKAGAQT
-1571 PEALTESMVSG
+1571 PETLAESMVSG

-1600 DTNSYTNGQDFTAN
+1600 DTD
-1614 LKVTLSKEVKKI
+1614 
-1626 DITAPSKTKYE
+1626 
-1637 HGEAIATDGTIT
+1637 
-1649 VTFTDNTTEQRTMKA
+1649 
-1664 NMITENDG
+1664 
-1672 SPLNM
+1672 
-1677 SPAVSDYTN
+1677 
-1686 NKINKTLKITYTE
+1686 
-1699 EGKTGTVNY
+1699 
-1708 PIEIINKVQ
+1708 
-1717 SITIKGTP
+1717 
-1725 KTTYNIN
+1725 
-1732 EALDNNIT
+1732 
-1740 ITIHRQTGADEDVTV
+1740 
-1755 TTSMIPSFNT
+1755 
-1765 TTETSGTPR
+1765 
-1774 SSDIEY
+1774 
-1780 TENGTTV
+1780 
-1787 KVPYTYTVTD
+1787 
-1797 TVTNINVNTQPTKAT
+1797 
-1812 KYGKDAD
+1812 
-1819 LTGVTIDV
+1819 
-1827 VKGSGTTTIPVTKDM
+1827 
-1842 IKPGTY
+1842 
-1848 NPNQTG
+1848 
-1854 NQTIKVIYGGK
+1854 
-1865 ETSLTI
+1865 
-1871 TVKDY
+1871 
-1876 VTGITINPASVTG
+1876 
-1889 KYNDTLSKMIQT
+1889 
-1901 NNIQYT
+1901 
-1907 VKYAKAGA
+1907 
-1915 QTPEALTESMV
+1915 
-1926 SGYSATTTQ
+1926 
-1935 DQNLTVTYK
+1935 
-1944 DTDTNSYT
+1944 SYT

-1979 VKTNYKYNEEFDVTN
+1979 VKTNYKYNEEIDVTN

-2021 KLGNQT
+2021 QLGNQT

-2048 ASVIITAPSKIT
+2048 ASVVITAPSKIT

-2075 ITMASKPSAPTTI
+2075 ITMASKPNAPTTI
-2088 SVTPSMISGYD
+2088 SVTPSMISGYN
-2099 KTKVGAQTVTITY
+2099 KTQVGAQTITITY

-2120 KQTFGVTVKDAIKTI
+2120 KQTFGVTVNDAIKTI

-2163 ESGETTTVPIT
+2163 ESGATTTVPVT

-2221 EYKIGETLNLVGG
+2221 EYKIGETLSLVGG
-2234 SITEKMASGAKG
+2234 SITEKMASGANG
-2246 STIALTNS
+2246 SIIALTNNM
-2254 IVSGFDSTTPGTKNL
+2254 ISGFDSTTPGTKNL

-2279 YTKTFQIA
+2279 YTKTFQVA

-2325 TIKTIQLTNNMVTGY
+2325 TIKTVPLTDKMVTGY

-2402 EVYASGKLG
+2402 EIYASGKLG

-2420 ISGFD
+2420 ISGFN

-2435 VTFNNKTYKYNV
+2435 VTFNNKKYNYSI

-2572 DNNKPNTTDKNN
+2572 DNNKPDTTDKNN

-2594 PSTTNRNT
+2594 PSTTNKNT
-2602 TNISNETTTEEN
+2602 TNINNETTTEEN
-2614 KKEATEETNKE
+2614 KNEKTEETNNE
-2625 ETTNEENKNE
+2625 EITNDENKNE
-2635 ETKQEDNKN
+2635 ETKQEENNKN
-2644 TQDENKVP
+2644 TQEENKVP
-2652 LVSGT
+2652 MVPGT
-2657 NDNNNNKTP
+2657 NDNNNNTP
-2666 KDKGTISIQGL
+2666 KDKGTINIQGL

-2687 LALAFIIIV
+2687 VALAFIIIV

-2709 EGDEKVLIGKEKVTK
+2709 EGDEKVLVGKEKVTK

-2736 KYKEDEYKIVLS
+2736 KYKEEEYKIVLS

>member
-22 PYSILFNNISKA
+22 PYSVLFNNISKA
-34 ATGVLGEN
+34 ATGVLGDN
-42 PIIINNLGVTK
+42 PIIINNLGVTQ

-63 IAAVTEAI
+63 IAAVTEAV

-154 DVNGKDFSVYY
+154 DVNGQGYSVYY

-174 DSSVDEANLP
+174 DSSVDADKLP

-212 ISKDLTL
+212 ISKDLPL
-219 ATHGFTQAEKQITS
+219 ATHGFTQAEKQIVS
-233 ISVKTNPTKTAY
+233 IAVKTNPTKTAY

-260 TYDDNTTEDIDMT
+260 TYDDRTTEDIDMT

-294 EYKSQETTFNI
+294 EYKGQETTFNI

-330 LNFAGLTLA
+330 LNFAGLTLS

-461 QIGSKQKLTVTIN
+461 QVGSKQNLTVTIN
-474 NKTAPETIDVEA
+474 NKTAPETINVEA

-535 TGYNQTQLGVQTLT
+535 TGYNPTQLGVQTLT
-549 ISNTFE
+549 ITNTFK
-555 YTLSNGTQIQDPKT
+555 YTLSDGTQIPDTKK
-569 MTYEVEVTNQ
+569 MTYEVEVTNP
-579 AKTITITPPTKTE
+579 ATAITITPPTKTE
-592 YEHGDKLDF
+592 YEHGDTLDF
-601 TGGNIKIIY
+601 TGGKIEVTY
-610 ADGTTQQKQITS
+610 SDGTTQTKQITS
-622 NMVRESNGSQ
+622 NMVKESNGSS

-637 TASDYI
+637 TASDYV
-643 NNEISKTLVIK
+643 NNEVSKTLVIK
-654 YKEDNA
+654 YKENNV

-675 QISMSTEPTSKTY
+675 QIAMSTEPTNTTY

-698 GGTIKVTRKAGN
+698 GGAIKVTRKAGN

-750 ITIKNGVKNIN
+750 ITVKNGVKNIN

-809 AVNMSPAAAEYTNN
+809 AVNMSPAVAEYTNN

-838 TETAYY
+838 TEYAYY

-856 IVTSPKTQYNL
+856 IDTQPRTQYNL

-879 VTRKAGNYETIN
+879 ITRKAGNTETVN
-891 ILDSMVSGLTTSVAG
+891 IQDSMVSGLTTTTAG

-914 YTDDGI
+914 YTDDSV

-931 DNITSITITPPT
+931 DNITNIAITPPT

-954 LTGGK
+954 LAGGK
-959 ITIQYASGTTQDKP
+959 ITITYASGTTQDKP
-973 LDASMITESDGSTV
+973 LDASMITESDGSPV
-987 NMSPSLYGNTNK
+987 NMSPASYGNTNK

-1008 EEDGVSSQENYPIE
+1008 QEDGISKQENYPIE
-1022 IINDIKQ
+1022 IINDVKQ
-1029 IAIQGTAKSQY
+1029 IAIQGTAQTQY
-1040 NVNDPLQPGLS
+1040 NVNDSLQPGLS

-1064 TVTSS
+1064 TVTSN
-1069 MLTNFSTATEGT
+1069 MLTNFSTTTEGT
-1081 RIATITYTENGITK
+1081 RTATITYTENGITK

-1108 NINVNTQPTKATK
+1108 SISVKTQPTNDTK

-1147 KDMIKPGT
+1147 NDMIQQGT
-1155 YNPNQ
+1155 YNPTTLGSQ
-1160 TGNQTIKVIYGG
+1160 QVTIQYGG
-1172 KETSLTIT
+1172 QQTTLTIN

-1207 QTNNIQYTVKYAKAG
+1207 QTNNIQYTVTYAKAG
-1222 AQTPEALTESMVS
+1222 AQTPVTLAESMVA
-1235 GYSATTT
+1235 GYSATST

-1252 DTDTNSYTNGQDFT
+1252 DTDTDSYTNGQKFT

-1272 LSKEVKKI
+1272 LSKEVSSI
-1280 DITAPSKTKY
+1280 TITAPSKTTY
-1290 EHGEAIAT
+1290 EHGETIAT
-1298 DGTITVTFTDNT
+1298 DGTITVVFTDGT
-1310 TEQRTMKANMI
+1310 QEQRTMTASMI
-1321 TENDGSPLNMSPAV
+1321 TENDGSPLNMSPAA
-1335 SDYTNNKINKTLK
+1335 SEYTNNKINKTLK
-1348 ITYTEEGKTGTVNYP
+1348 ITYTEDGKTGTINYP

-1373 TIKGTPKTTY
+1373 TIKGTPKDTY
-1383 NINEALD
+1383 NVNEALD
-1390 NNITITIHRQTGAD
+1390 NNIVITIHRQTGAD
-1404 EDVTVTTSMIPSFNT
+1404 EDVTVTTSMIPSFDT

-1452 VTNINVNTQPTKAT
+1452 VSSINVNTQPTNAT
-1466 KYGEN
+1466 KYGEDV
-1471 ADLTGATI
+1471 DLTGVTI
-1479 DVVKGSGTTTIP
+1479 DVVKGSGTKTIP

-1500 TYNPNQTGNQTIKVI
+1500 TYNPTTLGSQQVTIQ
-1515 YGGKETSLTITVK
+1515 YGGQQTTLTINVK

-1556 NIQYTVKYAKAGAQT
+1556 NIQYTVTYAKAGAQT
-1571 PEALTESMVSG
+1571 PVTLAESMVAG
-1582 YSATTTQDQN
+1582 YSATSTQDQN

-1600 DTNSYTNGQDFTAN
+1600 DTDSYTNGQKFTAN
-1614 LKVTLSKEVKKI
+1614 LKVTLSKEVSSI
-1626 DITAPSKTKYE
+1626 TITAPSKTTYE
-1637 HGEAIATDGTIT
+1637 HGETIATDGTIT
-1649 VTFTDNTTEQRTMKA
+1649 VVFTDGTQEQRTMTA
-1664 NMITENDG
+1664 SMITENDG

-1677 SPAVSDYTN
+1677 SPAASEYTN

-1699 EGKTGTVNY
+1699 DGKTGTINY

-1725 KTTYNIN
+1725 KDTYNVN
-1732 EALDNNIT
+1732 EALDNNIV

-1755 TTSMIPSFNT
+1755 TTSMIPSFDT

-1797 TVTNINVNTQPTKAT
+1797 TVSSINVNTQPTNAT
-1812 KYGKDAD
+1812 KYGEDVD

-1827 VKGSGTTTIPVTKDM
+1827 VKGSGTKTIPVTKDM

-1848 NPNQTG
+1848 NPTTLGSQ
-1854 NQTIKVIYGGK
+1854 QVTIQYGGQQ
-1865 ETSLTI
+1865 TTLTI
-1871 TVKDY
+1871 NVKDY

-1907 VKYAKAGA
+1907 VTYAKAGA
-1915 QTPEALTESMV
+1915 QTPVTLAESMV
-1926 SGYSATTTQ
+1926 AGYSATSTQ

-1944 DTDTNSYT
+1944 DTDTDSYT
-1952 NGQDFTA
+1952 NGQNFTA
-1959 NLKVTLDDTI
+1959 NLKVTLADTI
-1969 TGMTLKQTGT
+1969 TGMTLQQTGA
-1979 VKTNYKYNEEFDVTN
+1979 VKTNYKYNEEFDATN

-2005 ENVPVT
+2005 VTVPVT

-2021 KLGNQT
+2021 QLGNQT

-2048 ASVIITAPSKIT
+2048 ASVVITAPSKIT

-2075 ITMASKPSAPTTI
+2075 ITMASKPNAPTTI
-2088 SVTPSMISGYD
+2088 SVTPSMISGYN
-2099 KTKVGAQTVTITY
+2099 KAQVGAQTITITY

-2135 TLENNNFKTNYKYG
+2135 ALENNNFKTNYKYG

-2163 ESGETTTVPIT
+2163 ESGATTTVPVT

-2234 SITEKMASGAKG
+2234 SITEKMASGANG
-2246 STIALTNS
+2246 STKALTNNM
-2254 IVSGFDSTTPGTKNL
+2254 VSGFNSTTPGTKNL

-2279 YTKTFQIA
+2279 YTKTFQVA

-2325 TIKTIQLTNNMVTGY
+2325 TIKTVPLTDKMVTGY

-2377 TKFVAPTKKEYR
+2377 TKFVAPTKKQYR

-2435 VTFNNKTYKYNV
+2435 VTFNNKKYNYSI

-2467 KKGENIDLTGATL
+2467 KKGENLDLTGATL

-2520 QFSVLVKEEAQTNPE
+2520 QFSVLVKEEVQTNPE
-2535 KPDNNKPNT
+2535 KPDDNKPNTPDNNKPNT
-2544 DNNKPNTDNNKP
+2544 DDNKQNTTDNNK
-2556 NTDNNKPNTD
+2556 T
-2566 NNKPNT
+2566 
-2572 DNNKPNTTDKNN
+2572 NTTDKNN

-2602 TNISNETTTEEN
+2602 TNISNETTTEE
-2614 KKEATEETNKE
+2614 TNNE

-2635 ETKQEDNKN
+2635 ETKQEEDNKN

-2652 LVSGT
+2652 LLSGT
-2657 NDNNNNKTP
+2657 NDNNNNNNNKTP

-2687 LALAFIIIV
+2687 LALAFIIII

-2709 EGDEKVLIGKEKVTK
+2709 EGDEKVLVGKEKVTK

>member
-22 PYSILFNNISKA
+22 PYSVLFNNISKA
-34 ATGVLGEN
+34 ATGVLGDN
-42 PIIINNLGVTK
+42 PIIINNLGVTQ

-63 IAAVTEAI
+63 IAAVTEAV

-154 DVNGKDFSVYY
+154 DVNGQGYSVYY

-174 DSSVDEANLP
+174 DSSVDADKLP

-212 ISKDLTL
+212 ISKDLPL
-219 ATHGFTQAEKQITS
+219 ATHGFTQAEKQIVS
-233 ISVKTNPTKTAY
+233 IAVKTNPTKTAY

-260 TYDDNTTEDIDMT
+260 TYDDHTTEDIDMT

-284 ADVNNPNVKL
+284 ADVNDPNVKL
-294 EYKSQETTFNI
+294 EYKGQETTFNI

-330 LNFAGLTLA
+330 LNFAGLTLS

-461 QIGSKQKLTVTIN
+461 QVGSKQNLTVTIN
-474 NKTAPETIDVEA
+474 NKTAPETINVEA

-535 TGYNQTQLGVQTLT
+535 TGYNPTQLGVQTLT
-549 ISNTFE
+549 ITNTFK
-555 YTLSNGTQIQDPKT
+555 YTLSDGTQIPDTKT
-569 MTYEVEVTNQ
+569 MTYEVEVTNP
-579 AKTITITPPTKTE
+579 ATAITITPPTKTE
-592 YEHGDKLDF
+592 YEHGDTLDF
-601 TGGNIKIIY
+601 TGGKIEVTY
-610 ADGTTQQKQITS
+610 SDGTTQTKQITS
-622 NMVRESNGSQ
+622 NMVKESNGSS

-637 TASDYI
+637 TASDYV
-643 NNEISKTLVIK
+643 NNEVSKTLVIK
-654 YKEDNA
+654 YKENNV

-675 QISMSTEPTSKTY
+675 QIAMSTEPTNTTY

-750 ITIKNGVKNIN
+750 ITVKNGVKNIN

-809 AVNMSPAAAEYTNN
+809 AVNMSPAVAEYTNN

-838 TETAYY
+838 TEYAYY

-856 IVTSPKTQYNL
+856 IDTQPRTQYNL

-879 VTRKAGNYETIN
+879 ITRKAGNTETVN
-891 ILDSMVSGLTTSVAG
+891 IQDSMVSGLTTTTAG

-914 YTDDGI
+914 YTDDGV

-931 DNITSITITPPT
+931 DNITNIAITPPT

-954 LTGGK
+954 LAGGK
-959 ITIQYASGTTQDKP
+959 ITITYASGTTQDKP
-973 LDASMITESDGSTV
+973 LDASMITESDGSPV
-987 NMSPSLYGNTNK
+987 NMSPASYGNTNK

-1008 EEDGVSSQENYPIE
+1008 QEDGISKQENYPIE
-1022 IINDIKQ
+1022 IINDVKQ
-1029 IAIQGTAKSQY
+1029 IAIQGTAQTQY
-1040 NVNDPLQPGLS
+1040 NVNDSLQPGLS

-1064 TVTSS
+1064 TVTSN
-1069 MLTNFSTATEGT
+1069 MLTNFSTATEGKRT
-1081 RIATITYTENGITK
+1081 ATITYTENGITK

-1108 NINVNTQPTKATK
+1108 NISVKTQPTNDTK

-1147 KDMIKPGT
+1147 NDMIQQGT
-1155 YNPNQ
+1155 YNPTTLGSQ
-1160 TGNQTIKVIYGG
+1160 QVTIQYGG
-1172 KETSLTIT
+1172 QQTTLTIN

-1196 GKYNDTLSKMI
+1196 GNINDTLGTLI
-1207 QTNNIQYTVKYAKAG
+1207 QANNIQYTVTYAKAG
-1222 AQTPEALTESMVS
+1222 AQTPVTLAESMVS
-1235 GYSATTT
+1235 GYSATST

-1252 DTDTNSYTNGQDFT
+1252 DTDTDSYTNGQNFT

-1272 LSKEVKKI
+1272 L
-1280 DITAPSKTKY
+1280 A
-1290 EHGEAIAT
+1290 
-1298 DGTITVTFTDNT
+1298 
-1310 TEQRTMKANMI
+1310 
-1321 TENDGSPLNMSPAV
+1321 
-1335 SDYTNNKINKTLK
+1335 
-1348 ITYTEEGKTGTVNYP
+1348 
-1363 IEIINKVQSI
+1363 
-1373 TIKGTPKTTY
+1373 
-1383 NINEALD
+1383 
-1390 NNITITIHRQTGAD
+1390 
-1404 EDVTVTTSMIPSFNT
+1404 
-1419 TTETSGTPRSSDIEY
+1419 
-1434 TENGTTVK
+1434 
-1442 VPYTYTVTDT
+1442 
-1452 VTNINVNTQPTKAT
+1452 
-1466 KYGEN
+1466 
-1471 ADLTGATI
+1471 
-1479 DVVKGSGTTTIP
+1479 
-1491 VTKDMIKPG
+1491 
-1500 TYNPNQTGNQTIKVI
+1500 
-1515 YGGKETSLTITVK
+1515 
-1528 DYVTGITINPASVTG
+1528 
-1543 KYNDTLSKMIQTN
+1543 DTL
-1556 NIQYTVKYAKAGAQT
+1556 
-1571 PEALTESMVSG
+1571 
-1582 YSATTTQDQN
+1582 
-1592 LTVTYKDT
+1592 
-1600 DTNSYTNGQDFTAN
+1600 
-1614 LKVTLSKEVKKI
+1614 
-1626 DITAPSKTKYE
+1626 
-1637 HGEAIATDGTIT
+1637 
-1649 VTFTDNTTEQRTMKA
+1649 
-1664 NMITENDG
+1664 
-1672 SPLNM
+1672 
-1677 SPAVSDYTN
+1677 
-1686 NKINKTLKITYTE
+1686 
-1699 EGKTGTVNY
+1699 
-1708 PIEIINKVQ
+1708 
-1717 SITIKGTP
+1717 
-1725 KTTYNIN
+1725 
-1732 EALDNNIT
+1732 
-1740 ITIHRQTGADEDVTV
+1740 
-1755 TTSMIPSFNT
+1755 
-1765 TTETSGTPR
+1765 
-1774 SSDIEY
+1774 
-1780 TENGTTV
+1780 
-1787 KVPYTYTVTD
+1787 
-1797 TVTNINVNTQPTKAT
+1797 
-1812 KYGKDAD
+1812 
-1819 LTGVTIDV
+1819 
-1827 VKGSGTTTIPVTKDM
+1827 
-1842 IKPGTY
+1842 
-1848 NPNQTG
+1848 
-1854 NQTIKVIYGGK
+1854 
-1865 ETSLTI
+1865 
-1871 TVKDY
+1871 
-1876 VTGITINPASVTG
+1876 
-1889 KYNDTLSKMIQT
+1889 
-1901 NNIQYT
+1901 
-1907 VKYAKAGA
+1907 
-1915 QTPEALTESMV
+1915 
-1926 SGYSATTTQ
+1926 
-1935 DQNLTVTYK
+1935 
-1944 DTDTNSYT
+1944 
-1952 NGQDFTA
+1952 
-1959 NLKVTLDDTI
+1959 
-1969 TGMTLKQTGT
+1969 TGMTLQQTGA
-1979 VKTNYKYNEEFDVTN
+1979 VKTNYKYNEEFDATN

-2005 ENVPVT
+2005 VTVPVT

-2021 KLGNQT
+2021 QLGNQT

-2048 ASVIITAPSKIT
+2048 ASVVITAPSKIT

-2075 ITMASKPSAPTTI
+2075 ITMASKPNAPTTI
-2088 SVTPSMISGYD
+2088 SVTPSMISGYN
-2099 KTKVGAQTVTITY
+2099 KAQVGAQTITITY

-2163 ESGETTTVPIT
+2163 ESGATTTVPVT

-2193 NYEGK
+2193 NHEGK

-2234 SITEKMASGAKG
+2234 SITEKMASGANG
-2246 STIALTNS
+2246 STKALTNNM
-2254 IVSGFDSTTPGTKNL
+2254 VSGFNSTTPGTKNL

-2279 YTKTFQIA
+2279 YTKTFQVA

-2325 TIKTIQLTNNMVTGY
+2325 TIKTVPLTDKMVTGY

-2377 TKFVAPTKKEYR
+2377 TKFVAPTKKQYR

-2435 VTFNNKTYKYNV
+2435 VTFNNKKYNYSI

-2467 KKGENIDLTGATL
+2467 KKGENLDLTGATL

-2520 QFSVLVKEEAQTNPE
+2520 QFSVLVKEEVQTNPE
-2535 KPDNNKPNT
+2535 KPDDNKPNTPDNNKPNT
-2544 DNNKPNTDNNKP
+2544 DDNKQNTTDNNK
-2556 NTDNNKPNTD
+2556 T
-2566 NNKPNT
+2566 
-2572 DNNKPNTTDKNN
+2572 NTTDKNN

-2602 TNISNETTTEEN
+2602 TNISNKTTTEEN
-2614 KKEATEETNKE
+2614 KNETTEETNNE

-2635 ETKQEDNKN
+2635 ETKQEENNKN

-2652 LVSGT
+2652 LVPGT

-2709 EGDEKVLIGKEKVTK
+2709 EGDEKVLVGKEKVTK

>member
-1029 IAIQGTAKSQY
+1029 IAIQGTAQSQY

-1121 YGENADLTGA
+1121 YGENADLTGV
-1131 TIDVVKG
+1131 TINVVKG

-1155 YNPNQ
+1155 YNPTTLGSQQVTIQYEGQQ
-1160 TGNQTIKVIYGG
+1160 TT
-1172 KETSLTIT
+1172 LTIN

-1189 INPASVT
+1189 ISPASVT

-1207 QTNNIQYTVKYAKAG
+1207 QTNNIQYTVTYAKAG
-1222 AQTPEALTESMVS
+1222 AQTPETLAESMVS

-1252 DTDTNSYTNGQDFT
+1252 DADTDSYTNGQDFT
-1266 ANLKVT
+1266 TNLKVT

-1290 EHGEAIAT
+1290 EHGETIAT

-1348 ITYTEEGKTGTVNYP
+1348 ITYTEDGKVGTINYP
-1363 IEIINKVQSI
+1363 IEIINKVQTI

-1383 NINEALD
+1383 NVNEALD

-1592 LTVTYKDT
+1592 LTVTYKD
-1600 DTNSYTNGQDFTAN
+1600 A
-1614 LKVTLSKEVKKI
+1614 
-1626 DITAPSKTKYE
+1626 
-1637 HGEAIATDGTIT
+1637 
-1649 VTFTDNTTEQRTMKA
+1649 
-1664 NMITENDG
+1664 
-1672 SPLNM
+1672 
-1677 SPAVSDYTN
+1677 
-1686 NKINKTLKITYTE
+1686 
-1699 EGKTGTVNY
+1699 
-1708 PIEIINKVQ
+1708 
-1717 SITIKGTP
+1717 
-1725 KTTYNIN
+1725 
-1732 EALDNNIT
+1732 
-1740 ITIHRQTGADEDVTV
+1740 
-1755 TTSMIPSFNT
+1755 
-1765 TTETSGTPR
+1765 
-1774 SSDIEY
+1774 
-1780 TENGTTV
+1780 
-1787 KVPYTYTVTD
+1787 
-1797 TVTNINVNTQPTKAT
+1797 
-1812 KYGKDAD
+1812 
-1819 LTGVTIDV
+1819 
-1827 VKGSGTTTIPVTKDM
+1827 
-1842 IKPGTY
+1842 
-1848 NPNQTG
+1848 
-1854 NQTIKVIYGGK
+1854 
-1865 ETSLTI
+1865 
-1871 TVKDY
+1871 
-1876 VTGITINPASVTG
+1876 
-1889 KYNDTLSKMIQT
+1889 
-1901 NNIQYT
+1901 
-1907 VKYAKAGA
+1907 
-1915 QTPEALTESMV
+1915 
-1926 SGYSATTTQ
+1926 
-1935 DQNLTVTYK
+1935 
-1944 DTDTNSYT
+1944 DTNSYT

-1979 VKTNYKYNEEFDVTN
+1979 VKTNYKYNEEIDVTN

-2088 SVTPSMISGYD
+2088 SVTQSMISGYD

-2163 ESGETTTVPIT
+2163 ESGATTTVPIT

-2435 VTFNNKTYKYNV
+2435 VTFNNKKYNYSI

-2535 KPDNNKPNT
+2535 KPDNNKPNTDNNKPNT